1 VPQAGTSALHAL
13 ATSVATR
20 TAFARTRIATKIG
33 RVTPSHRPST
43 VVRGVALVALSAA
56 GLTLVFTAQDVMR
69 RSIGG
74 FPVSWPRSFAIN
86 ALDWAV
92 WAILLP
98 LLATAGRRIRLD
110 DRDRRGVRVVGWFV
124 LALAFCAVQSAL
136 TGLIIRFTDPQF
148 FGMAPP
154 PGQSQRPLG
163 AFLVSW
169 GLGTSSLN
177 LLIFGMTAGALHAI
191 WYSHDLRERRLREVD
206 LQARL
211 AAAELS
217 VLRTQLQPHFLFN
230 ALHTVSSLM
239 LTDVAASQR
248 VIASLGD
255 LLRLSLE
262 QTAKQEVP
270 LADELTFVVRYLDV
284 QRARFRN
291 RLDARVDV
299 PESVR
304 DALVPSLVLQPL
316 VENAVRHAVEPSG
329 DPVRVWISAE
339 RVGDT
344 LTLVVRN
351 DGASASKGT
360 ASSNG
365 IGLSN
370 LEARLRQLYG
380 TAQSFRA
387 SSAGAGEF
395 VVTLTLPF
403 RRNAGR
409 AS

>member
-1 VPQAGTSALHAL
+1 V
-13 ATSVATR
+13 
-20 TAFARTRIATKIG
+20 
-33 RVTPSHRPST
+33 
-43 VVRGVALVALSAA
+43 
-56 GLTLVFTAQDVMR
+56 
-69 RSIGG
+69 
-74 FPVSWPRSFAIN
+74 
-86 ALDWAV
+86 
-92 WAILLP
+92 LLP
-98 LLATAGRRIRLD
+98 LVATAGRRTRLD
-110 DRDRRGVRVVGWFV
+110 DRDRRAVRVVGWFV
-124 LALAFCAVQSAL
+124 LALAYCAVQSAI

-154 PGQSQRPLG
+154 PGQSSRPLG

-191 WYSHDLRERRLREVD
+191 WYSRDLRERRLREID

-270 LADELTFVVRYLDV
+270 LADELTFVDRYLDV

-329 DPVRVWISAE
+329 EAVRIWISAE
-339 RVGDT
+339 HVGDA
-344 LTLVVRN
+344 LRLVVRN
-351 DGASASKGT
+351 DGASASNGT
-360 ASSNG
+360 ASNG
-365 IGLSN
+365 IGLTN

-395 VVTLTLPF
+395 VVTLTVPF
-403 RRNAGR
+403 HRNAGT